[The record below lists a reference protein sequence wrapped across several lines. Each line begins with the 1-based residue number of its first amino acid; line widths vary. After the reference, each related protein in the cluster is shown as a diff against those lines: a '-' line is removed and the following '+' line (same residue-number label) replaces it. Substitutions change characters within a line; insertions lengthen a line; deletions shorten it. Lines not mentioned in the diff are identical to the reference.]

1 MQDTENIIGYLFLAL
16 SWLVFFAAHS
26 GLAATS
32 VKHWLTGRWPFLKA
46 WYRLLYNILS
56 LLLLLPVIYFYFK
69 LPGRLLL
76 SVTWYGQAAGALV
89 ALFGVYVLRD
99 AFRFYHSGEFL
110 GTYQLRHKHEFHPV
124 KLNRQGWNR
133 LVRHPLYFATL
144 LIVAGLLLYA
154 PTIKMAVN
162 ALMVTLYL
170 YIGARWEEHKLISEF
185 GPEYEIYRQEVS
197 MLLPVKWL
205 AAKLRRRA

>member
-1 MQDTENIIGYLFLAL
+1 MGDITNYIGLAL
-16 SWLVFFAAHS
+16 SWLIFFAAHS

-32 VKHWLTGRWPFLKA
+32 VKHWLTGRWPALKA
-46 WYRLLYNILS
+46 WYRLLYNGLS
-56 LLLLLPVIYFYFK
+56 LLLLLPVIFFYVK
-69 LPGRLLL
+69 LPARMLVEVSG
-76 SVTWYGQAAGALV
+76 YGQVVGAAI

-99 AFRFYHSGEFL
+99 AFRHYHSGEFL
-110 GTYQLRHKHEFHPV
+110 GTYQLRHKHEFHPQQ
-124 KLNRQGWNR
+124 LNRQGWNR

-154 PTIKMAVN
+154 PTKKMAMN
-162 ALMVTLYL
+162 FLMVTLYL

-185 GPEYEIYRQEVS
+185 GREYEAYRQEVS